1 MNERVRILWK
11 ERSKKS
17 SAAAKTKGEGSR
29 RTEEGGG
36 YRRGHLIGFTCDG
49 EVSIEYCVARD
60 TKHNSK
66 DL

>member
-29 RTEEGGG
+29 RTEEGGLSARVS
-36 YRRGHLIGFTCDG
+36 YRIYL
-49 EVSIEYCVARD
+49 
-60 TKHNSK
+60 
-66 DL
+66 

>member
-29 RTEEGGG
+29 RTEEGGC
-36 YRRGHLIGFTCDG
+36 RRGYLIGFTCDG

>member
-36 YRRGHLIGFTCDG
+36 DIGEG
-49 EVSIEYCVARD
+49 I
-60 TKHNSK
+60 
-66 DL
+66 L

>member
-36 YRRGHLIGFTCDG
+36 LSARVSYRIYL
-49 EVSIEYCVARD
+49 
-60 TKHNSK
+60 
-66 DL
+66 